1 MKKLFTILA
10 LVLTVALCASF
21 AVSAETYTE
30 LGEYTNP
37 VIVDRT
43 PATDDTTTIVY
54 SVDVAWTDLAFTY
67 SAGTEKWNPT
77 YHDYSTPKNDGNW
90 TNTDGSITVTNHSNA
105 DVDVTVEYAKATG
118 YDVEVDV
125 TNGEFTLESAV
136 DKAVSAADFETV
148 TFSVD
153 TAASTAPT
161 VDDANVGTVT
171 VTIAAV
177 VAG

>member
-21 AVSAETYTE
+21 AVSATTYNNLASIPAQDVSLT
-30 LGEYTNP
+30 YDP
-37 VIVDRT
+37 VNE
-43 PATDDTTTIVY
+43 ATVY
-54 SVDVAWTDLAFTY
+54 SVDVAWTDLTFTY
-67 SAGTEKWNPT
+67 SAGTEKWDPT
-77 YHDYSTPKNDGNW
+77 KHTYSISNDDADW

-161 VDDANVGTVT
+161 VDDATVGTVT